1 MTSHSAPTPTTS
13 SRLDRSK
20 YPNDELA
27 GIEHAFSREIVRH
40 CELVLDRS
48 RFFQTLAAGRID
60 EAAMQYTFIQYRF
73 FRDQLHRWFGLCILK
88 APTCREAH
96 HKAAI
101 MALADHVFTDLRD
114 SHEEMYDA
122 FLYTLGLDDA
132 KIDADGPGLA
142 IRRYSDSFLQDF
154 AGGAGDFVLALAAL
168 AGRELCVSLRNQRFI
183 DHYFAPRGNVPPE
196 WIALHAHVELD
207 HFHDAIRPVLAAGH
221 DRARAYVTAGSA
233 VTRAIDA
240 HLRLFDDLLVEL
252 GSAPRRT
259 DLPVATSD
267 R

>member
-1 MTSHSAPTPTTS
+1 MTSHSAPITRTS
-13 SRLDRSK
+13 SRLDRSTHH
-20 YPNDELA
+20 NDELA
-27 GIEHAFSREIVRH
+27 AIEYAFSREIVGH

-48 RFFQTLAAGRID
+48 RFFHALAGGRID
-60 EAAMQYTFIQYRF
+60 EAAMQYAFTQYRF

-88 APTCREAH
+88 APTCRNAH

-122 FLYTLGLDDA
+122 FLRALGLDDA
-132 KIDADGPGLA
+132 TIDADGPGLVT
-142 IRRYSDSFLQDF
+142 RRYSDSFLHDF
-154 AGGAGDFVLALAAL
+154 ASGTGDFFFALAAL

-183 DHYFAPRGNVPPE
+183 DHYFTPRGQVPPE

-221 DRARAYVTAGSA
+221 DQAAAYVAAGSA
-233 VTRAIDA
+233 VRRAVDA
-240 HLRLFDDLLVEL
+240 HVRLFDDLLLERADVV
-252 GSAPRRT
+252 SQR
-259 DLPVATSD
+259 PVT
-267 R
+267 